1 MTTTVT
7 VTPEQVRAARIGCQA
22 LRSAG
27 LEDEI
32 DPLVERMANATEH
45 RRDADPDEETR
56 WPP

>member
-7 VTPEQVRAARIGCQA
+7 VTPEQVRAARIECQA
-22 LRSAG
+22 LRSAD
-27 LEDEI
+27 LEGEI

-56 WPP
+56 

>member
-7 VTPEQVRAARIGCQA
+7 VTREQVRAARIECQA

-45 RRDADPDEETR
+45 RRDADPDEENR
-56 WPP
+56 